1 MQTCCLRFTNKVLRK
16 DMELLV
22 TKIYVSMFSETQNL
36 FCFLPEMGES
46 SPKELFKIARCF
58 RSYFVSLFESFQ
70 KVTERFRVMVT
81 IQTRVLNTFSTQGTK
96 IVQSNIM
103 CVSNFHMHMFGNVLK
118 FWCYD
123 PNLHSPGQGG
133 FYFFPSVH
141 HFLTY
146 SCLIFTVFFCLQFET
161 SLSVS
166 GPASRSGTHFL
177 WFKFFFSFFFFVFTE
192 GGKEERFLPVYLWQ
206 WIIQIFIITQP
217 YGLCTKRETKV
228 EMALPREITW
238 LPFVNLCGFR
248 SCLTDKVNREYN
260 IL

>member
-1 MQTCCLRFTNKVLRK
+1 MCIKFPHAHVWKRSQILMLRSKPSFSWPRRILLFSLR
-16 DMELLV
+16 
-22 TKIYVSMFSETQNL
+22 T
-36 FCFLPEMGES
+36 
-46 SPKELFKIARCF
+46 
-58 RSYFVSLFESFQ
+58 SLFDLQ
-70 KVTERFRVMVT
+70 L
-81 IQTRVLNTFSTQGTK
+81 LN
-96 IVQSNIM
+96 
-103 CVSNFHMHMFGNVLK
+103 
-118 FWCYD
+118 
-123 PNLHSPGQGG
+123 
-133 FYFFPSVH
+133 FYR
-141 HFLTY
+141 
-146 SCLIFTVFFCLQFET
+146 VFFCLQFET

-217 YGLCTKRETKV
+217 YGLFTKRETKV